1 MRLLIVVFIYI
12 CGANEIQVLMSNRW
26 KMNDVEYGERLSTRD
41 LLNKKSGRHIVTK
54 CTTNQ
59 PITTDPNYIPNSEE
73 DDNAAAKKLTAEDE
87 DPAIEDG
94 EPKKVYKP
102 PSTGNSPDHYIDD
115 D

>member
-26 KMNDVEYGERLSTRD
+26 KMNDVARD